1 MPPARAVIRHS
12 RPTIAA
18 EDIAAVGTV
27 LETGQLAQGE
37 HVRQFEDAMAAY
49 LGRRGAVATN
59 SGTSALH
66 LALLALGVGP
76 GDEVLMPS
84 YTCVAVTNAVR
95 YVGATPALA
104 DIDPHTYN
112 LDAGDARRR
121 LTAATRAVIVPHMF
135 GLPADMD
142 PLTEWGIPVIEDCA
156 QTLGATYRGRRV
168 GGFGTVSIC
177 SFYATKLLTTGEGGM
192 LLSDSDTLVRRAR
205 DLRDYDDRADATLRY
220 NYKMTDFQA
229 ALGVSQLGRLPQFLA
244 RREALAARYEAALRG
259 LPVGLPAQPSDRTR
273 IFYRYVVSVWNAP
286 ETSARLLARGV
297 ECKSPV
303 GRPLHEYLGADGFR
317 HTETAARTA
326 LSLPLYPLLS
336 DDESDTVVRALE
348 ATLAE
353 QEDGL
358 PSALSTPS

>member
-1 MPPARAVIRHS
+1 MIRHS

>member
-1 MPPARAVIRHS
+1 MSGASTTPNGWRACAGPRSASRPRRRSSATGSCCDQALSADDRGGRHCRGGDGPRNGTARAGRTRAAIRGRHGGVPGPPRGRRDELRDERAPSRPARA
-12 RPTIAA
+12 
-18 EDIAAVGTV
+18 
-27 LETGQLAQGE
+27 
-37 HVRQFEDAMAAY
+37 
-49 LGRRGAVATN
+49 RRGA
-59 SGTSALH
+59 
-66 LALLALGVGP
+66 

-259 LPVGLPAQPSDRTR
+259 LP
-273 IFYRYVVSVWNAP
+273 
-286 ETSARLLARGV
+286 
-297 ECKSPV
+297 
-303 GRPLHEYLGADGFR
+303 
-317 HTETAARTA
+317 
-326 LSLPLYPLLS
+326 
-336 DDESDTVVRALE
+336 
-348 ATLAE
+348 
-353 QEDGL
+353 
-358 PSALSTPS
+358 